1 MHAFEWVRD
10 VMVKGGPTLWGL
22 FLLSVVLIALIVER
36 VQAFRKS
43 TVDQDWLVQQMAILL
58 TQDKVKEALDF
69 VDGIEGSLPRVF
81 EVGLKRYEEPREV
94 IENAMKVAIARQ
106 SLLMEKNVSII
117 GTFAVICPF
126 VGLFGTV
133 VGIMHAFES
142 IANKGGT
149 GPAAVAAGVAEA
161 LICTA
166 AGLFVAISAVVSF
179 NYFRNR
185 IRVTTDELLINIE
198 VFSDM
203 IAYVKEG
210 RPFPQDLR
218 ELLNLP
224 HLAEA
229 PGEKVEPPESYPTR
243 GGRR

>member
-1 MHAFEWVRD
+1 MHAIEWVRD
-10 VMVKGGPTLWGL
+10 VMSKGGPTLWGL
-22 FLLSVVLIALIVER
+22 FLLSIVLIAIIVER
-36 VQAFRKS
+36 VMAFRKS
-43 TVDQDWLVQQMAILL
+43 AVDQDWLIQQMAILL
-58 TQDKVKEALDF
+58 TQGKTKEALDF
-69 VDGIEGSLPRVF
+69 LDGLEGSLPRVL
-81 EVGLKRYEEPREV
+81 EVGLKRYDESRDV

-142 IANKGGT
+142 IASKGGT

-166 AGLFVAISAVVSF
+166 AGLFVAIAAVVSF

-185 IRVTTDELLINIE
+185 IRGTTDELLINLE

-203 IAYVKEG
+203 IDYCKAGK
-210 RPFPQDLR
+210 PFPADLR
-218 ELLNLP
+218 ELLQLP

-229 PGEKVEPPESYPTR
+229 PGEKVEK
-243 GGRR
+243 

>member
-1 MHAFEWVRD
+1 MHAIDWVKD
-10 VMVKGGPTLWGL
+10 VMTKGGPTLWGL
-22 FLLSVVLIALIVER
+22 LLLSIALIAIIVER
-36 VQAFRKS
+36 VMAFRKS

-58 TQDKVKEALDF
+58 RQSKLKEALEF
-69 VDGIEGSLPRVF
+69 LDGIEGSLARVF
-81 EVGLKRYEEPREV
+81 EVGLKRYDEPRPNL
-94 IENAMKVAIARQ
+94 ENAMKVAIARQ

-166 AGLFVAISAVVSF
+166 AGLFVAIAAVVSF

-185 IRVTTDELLINIE
+185 IRVASDEMAINLE
-198 VFSDM
+198 VLSDM
-203 IAYVKEG
+203 IDYVKAG
-210 RPFPQDLR
+210 KPFPADLR
-218 ELLNLP
+218 DLVHLP
-224 HLAEA
+224 HIAEA
-229 PGEKVEPPESYPTR
+229 PGEKVDA
-243 GGRR
+243 